1 MTVTMRLVQKCH
13 LSQPL
18 SVFVSL
24 ALLFPPLS
32 LSLYFSHFMCLIHT
46 WAHTHTCTER
56 EAKTGRKRARE
67 RKRQNVFISPLYAVC
82 AQPEIAGLTPH
93 CELHR
98 GNVYSNPKEHAI
110 NLFLDRRQTIMSLHE
125 GNKDRTPIQD
135 HHDNH
140 LIMKLREVVRSQGA
154 RSPRDTFSTVYQ
166 CV

>member
-1 MTVTMRLVQKCH
+1 MRLVQKCH

-32 LSLYFSHFMCLIHT
+32 LSLYLSHFMCLIHT
-46 WAHTHTCTER
+46 WAHTHTHMHRER

>member
-1 MTVTMRLVQKCH
+1 MG
-13 LSQPL
+13 
-18 SVFVSL
+18 
-24 ALLFPPLS
+24 
-32 LSLYFSHFMCLIHT
+32 
-46 WAHTHTCTER
+46 THMHRER

>member
-1 MTVTMRLVQKCH
+1 M
-13 LSQPL
+13 SPL
-18 SVFVSL
+18 PVSVSL
-24 ALLFPPLS
+24 CFSCIIISTIVYFPVTLS
-32 LSLYFSHFMCLIHT
+32 LTLCVTYT
-46 WAHTHTCTER
+46 HTHAQRGRER
-56 EAKTGRKRARE
+56 EKEKDRE
-67 RKRQNVFISPLYAVC
+67 RQNIFISLLYAVC

-140 LIMKLREVVRSQGA
+140 LIMKLREAVRSRGA
-154 RSPRDTFSTVYQ
+154 RSPRDTFATV
-166 CV
+166 